1 MYVAGDCELDKYGA
15 CDVWIGILADCLV
28 SVKVNSFV
36 NVYFGFR
43 EKFAEQAL

>member
-1 MYVAGDCELDKYGA
+1 MCVAGDCELDKYGA

-28 SVKVNSFV
+28 SVKVNGFV

-43 EKFAEQAL
+43 EKFAEQVL